1 MAMTKP
7 GSYSSKIRKAGA
19 LLPDT
24 KLLLAHW
31 NLSDEV
37 EANLRRILHENLFG
51 KASRSR
57 VAEILTI
64 FKQRYL
70 RDADIL
76 KALVTLVQHE
86 VSPTKLD
93 PILYFLT
100 VQADPLLYAV
110 VTEVLVPLSAQGHP
124 EVPVKEIEDWLH
136 QQIAAGKTEGIWS
149 AETINRAAQGILSTL
164 RDFHILE
171 GQVKKRL
178 ASLYLP
184 PESFAFIAFLLS
196 RTQRSGDRLLHDPA
210 WQLFFLADQAV
221 EQYFFEA
228 HQEQLLEYHAA
239 GRVIRIEFP
248 TATLEEYAHAL
259 ARRAY

>member
-1 MAMTKP
+1 MAMAKP
-7 GSYSSKIRKAGA
+7 VLYSSKIIKAGA

-31 NLSDEV
+31 DLSADV
-37 EANLRRILHENLFG
+37 EANLRRIQQENLFG

-57 VAEILTI
+57 IADVLAI

-70 RDADIL
+70 GDPQTLA
-76 KALVTLVQHE
+76 ALVTLAQADM
-86 VSPTKLD
+86 PATMLD

-100 VQADPLLYAV
+100 TQADPLLSAV
-110 VTEVLVPLSAQGHP
+110 VTDVLAPLADRGQP
-124 EVPVKEIEDWLH
+124 EAATADIERWLRE
-136 QQIAAGKTEGIWS
+136 QVVAGKTQGAWS
-149 AETINRAAQGILSTL
+149 AETTNRVAQGILATL
-164 RDFHILE
+164 RDFGVLH

-184 PESFAFIAFLLS
+184 VRSFAFIAFLLS

-210 WQLFFLADQAV
+210 WQVFFLSEQAV
-221 EQYFFEA
+221 EHSFLEA

-239 GRVIRIEFP
+239 GRIIRIEFP
-248 TATLEEYAHAL
+248 APTLEEYAHAL
-259 ARRAY
+259 ARRTH